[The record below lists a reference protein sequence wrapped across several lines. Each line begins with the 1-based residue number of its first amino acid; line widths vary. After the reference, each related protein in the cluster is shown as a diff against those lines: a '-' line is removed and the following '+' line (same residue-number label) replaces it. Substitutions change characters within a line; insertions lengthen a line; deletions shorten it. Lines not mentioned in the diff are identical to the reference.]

1 MAAPPP
7 DYLNLA
13 NGMRETAQEFAR
25 VAQHPPLTLADLQQQ
40 LQQQL
45 QQLQSQQ
52 LLQQIQDQLER
63 SEARQQARVA
73 NSFAL
78 DDTVL
83 HVIQNAAGAGPPHWP
98 LQATPAHV
106 RLMSAA
112 HLNAILQFYQLPG
125 GGSTAVKARKVLV
138 YLGVRF

>member
-63 SEARQQARVA
+63 SY
-73 NSFAL
+73 
-78 DDTVL
+78 VL
-83 HVIQNAAGAGPPHWP
+83 HHACST
-98 LQATPAHV
+98 L
-106 RLMSAA
+106 
-112 HLNAILQFYQLPG
+112 
-125 GGSTAVKARKVLV
+125 GSRHPDRMLTKGCVL
-138 YLGVRF
+138 